1 MFWGGL
7 YSSTEVQKL
16 SNLFAGD
23 TERFV
28 YDINKV
34 IDYVALKWLSI
45 LETLAWTHVGNDFK
59 RDRYIYWCMFKL
71 FIINS

>member
-34 IDYVALKWLSI
+34 IDYVALK
-45 LETLAWTHVGNDFK
+45 
-59 RDRYIYWCMFKL
+59 
-71 FIINS
+71 

>member
-16 SNLFAGD
+16 RNLFAGD

-34 IDYVALKWLSI
+34 IDYVAL
-45 LETLAWTHVGNDFK
+45 N
-59 RDRYIYWCMFKL
+59 
-71 FIINS
+71 